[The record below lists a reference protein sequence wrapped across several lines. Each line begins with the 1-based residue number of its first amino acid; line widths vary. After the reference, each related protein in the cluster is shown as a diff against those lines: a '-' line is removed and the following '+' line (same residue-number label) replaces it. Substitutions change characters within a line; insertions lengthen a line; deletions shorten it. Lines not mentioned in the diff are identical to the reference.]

1 MSKVNLKRKSKTD
14 WKRVDALDDQT
25 IDYSENPELENT
37 FFEKAVLKMPE
48 PKTLVTIRL
57 DRDILE
63 WFKKQG
69 PKYQTRINALLR
81 AYVEA
86 KKRKAS

>member
-14 WKRVDALDDQT
+14 WNRVDALDDRA
-25 IDYSENPELENT
+25 IDYSETPELDNT

>member
-1 MSKVNLKRKSKTD
+1 VSKVNLKKKSKTD
-14 WKRVDALDDQT
+14 WDRIDSLDDQA
-25 IDYSENPELENT
+25 IDYSETPELDNA

-48 PKTLVTIRL
+48 PKTIVTIRL
-57 DRDILE
+57 DRDVLE

>member
-1 MSKVNLKRKSKTD
+1 VSKVNLKRKSKTD
-14 WKRVDALDDQT
+14 WNRVDALDDRA
-25 IDYSENPELENT
+25 IDYSETPELDNV

>member
-1 MSKVNLKRKSKTD
+1 VSKVNLKRKSKTD
-14 WKRVDALDDQT
+14 WNRVDALDDRA
-25 IDYSENPELENT
+25 IDYSETPELDNA

-48 PKTLVTIRL
+48 AKTLVSIRL

>member
-1 MSKVNLKRKSKTD
+1 MSKINLKRKSKTD
-14 WKRVDALDDQT
+14 WDRVDSLDDQA
-25 IDYSENPELENT
+25 IDYSETPELENA

>member
-14 WKRVDALDDQT
+14 WNRVDALDDRA
-25 IDYSENPELENT
+25 IDYSETPELDNA

-48 PKTLVTIRL
+48 AKTLVSIRL

>member
-14 WKRVDALDDQT
+14 WNRVDALDDQA
-25 IDYSENPELENT
+25 IDYSETPELDNA